1 MRTAVFAL
9 TEAGAQL
16 ARRVNLAFGGQAA
29 LFVSSRHPLD
39 GAKTFGRLRTAV
51 QQNFRRYDALVFIM
65 AAGIAVRTIAPHLV
79 SKLEDPAVVVLD
91 EQGHHVISLL
101 SGHVGGANRLA
112 RELAAALGAEPVI
125 TTATDVEG
133 LVAPDAL
140 AMELGLFPEPHE
152 AIQAVNSALL
162 CGEPVAYYIDPR
174 CRLADFCREAL
185 KQRGLAVCDFEAAEQ
200 DGGKQVIIS
209 PAFGEARPGRLF
221 LRPMMLRAGVG
232 CRKDTPKEA
241 ILAAL
246 KEAAARIGM
255 PMEAITSLGSTTFKR
270 EEQGLHEAAAE
281 LRRPLYFYANDVLQ
295 RIIEQYGLRESD
307 FVRQTIGI
315 GNVCEAAA
323 LAAGGG
329 RMALGKTRFERV
341 TVALVWQNKEDKEKW
356 QESQ

>member
-16 ARRVNLAFGGQAA
+16 ARRVGLALGDQAS
-29 LFVSSRHPLD
+29 LFVSSRHATL
-39 GAKTFGRLRTAV
+39 GAQTFGRLREAV
-51 QQNFRRYDALVFIM
+51 QENFHRYDALVFIM
-65 AAGIAVRTIAPHLV
+65 AAGIAVRSIAPYLV

-91 EQGHHVISLL
+91 EQGRHVISLL
-101 SGHVGGANRLA
+101 SGHVGGANRLTRA
-112 RELAAALGAEPVI
+112 LAAALGAEPVI

-140 AMELGLFPEPHE
+140 AAELGLFPEPHA
-152 AIQAVNSALL
+152 AILAVNSALL
-162 CGEPVAYYIDPR
+162 RGESISYYVDSA
-174 CRLADFCREAL
+174 CALASFYREELAR
-185 KQRGLAVCDFEAAEQ
+185 RGLTVRELAERERETRP
-200 DGGKQVIIS
+200 QVIIS
-209 PAFGEARPGRLF
+209 TACTEARAGRLF
-221 LRPMMLRAGVG
+221 LRPMALRAGVG
-232 CRKDTPKEA
+232 CRRGTPKEV

-255 PMEAITSLGSTTFKR
+255 PMEAITSLGSTVFKR

-329 RMALGKTRFERV
+329 RMALGKTRFEKV
-341 TVALVWQNKEDKEKW
+341 TVALVWQQRQEW